1 MGLYDM
7 VLNEKGIL
15 KRFNLVIYPIDFVVA
30 IGEVEKEVNNS
41 FAPNVEHAIWIAG
54 PKEDAGGTTY
64 CVHDKKNSQKCV
76 LVWIRNLEECRG
88 SVFAHECGHAALEIF
103 NYIGATINPEEDQEC
118 FCYLLGTLFRLLNGA
133 FYELRD
139 YKPKAKKK

>member
-1 MGLYDM
+1 M

-15 KRFNLVIYPIDFVVA
+15 RRFSLVIYPVDFVVA
-30 IGEVEKEVNNS
+30 IGEVEEEVNKH
-41 FAPNVEHAIWIAG
+41 FLPNNEKTNWIGQPIEGNAG
-54 PKEDAGGTTY
+54 STY
-64 CVHDKKNSQKCV
+64 CIHDKKSNQLCV
-76 LVWIRNLEECRG
+76 MVWVRNLDECRG
-88 SVFAHECGHAALEIF
+88 SVFAHECGHATLEIF

-139 YKPKAKKK
+139 FEPQNKSKKK